1 MFMAGELLID
11 GCIFS
16 FIFREYW
23 CCFYHFYD
31 IYLHNFAKVMLGKI
45 ILAFSMSIHSE
56 EYLNTF
62 TFYLCDKQQ
71 RGVICCYC

>member
-1 MFMAGELLID
+1 MFMTGELLID
-11 GCIFS
+11 GGCLSLYSDI
-16 FIFREYW
+16 
-23 CCFYHFYD
+23 HFYD